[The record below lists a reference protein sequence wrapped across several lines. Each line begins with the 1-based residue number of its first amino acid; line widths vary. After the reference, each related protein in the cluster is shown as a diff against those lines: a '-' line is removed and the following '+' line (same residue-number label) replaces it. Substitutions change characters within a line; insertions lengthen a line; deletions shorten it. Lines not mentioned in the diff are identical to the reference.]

1 MTKLIN
7 WVTRSVSVFRL
18 SSFLPYSQC
27 HSKDDDAD
35 VVEEDDGHEGVHV
48 ALEITCAGEL
58 FGDVALGAH
67 GSVDALHE
75 VVEQEAKENAN
86 CPADTDIAQKMNSQV
101 ESGEGGGCGPQEE
114 GDGDLAAAEEA
125 GEEDGYGHSVAGMSG
140 KEAETAASI
149 ASDDVDEVH
158 ELGVLCGSPT
168 GYKRLDKT

>member
-27 HSKDDDAD
+27 HGKDDDAD
-35 VVEEDDGHEGVHV
+35 IVEEDDGHEGVHV
-48 ALEITCAGEL
+48 ALEITRGGEL

-67 GSVDALHE
+67 GSVDALHD
-75 VVEQEAKENAN
+75 VVEQETKEYAY
-86 CPADTDIAQKMNSQV
+86 CPADTDVAQEMDSQV
-101 ESGEGGGCGPQEE
+101 ESGEGGGYGPQDE
-114 GDGDLAAAEEA
+114 GDGDLAAAEET
-125 GEEDGYGHSVAGMSG
+125 GEEDGHGHSVAGMSG
-140 KEAETAASI
+140 KEAETTASI